1 MRSKVQELAQL
12 AYECVKEVKGKAN
25 EMDKINKKGKEFASK
40 YLAYARKLP
49 SMIIYNGLLTTVA
62 FAKAKAKKASTKAEA
77 KEEEKGKREQ
87 GEKVEAL
94 AWKMLLGHLEKFLNE
109 EGIKQENKDLIEF
122 LSKLEV
128 QEYRFITKRVLD
140 FSLWLK
146 RIAEGEIEDGGKAD

>member
-12 AYECVKEVKGKAN
+12 AYGCVKEVK
-25 EMDKINKKGKEFASK
+25 DKEFASK

-62 FAKAKAKKASTKAEA
+62 FAKAKAKKEDAWEKLLEHL
-77 KEEEKGKREQ
+77 KE
-87 GEKVEAL
+87 
-94 AWKMLLGHLEKFLNE
+94 FLRR
-109 EGIKQENKDLIEF
+109 EGINQDNKDLIEF
-122 LSKLEV
+122 LSKREV

-146 RIAEGEIEDGGKAD
+146 RIAEGELEDEGKGD

>member
-1 MRSKVQELAQL
+1 MKSKVQELAQL
-12 AYECVKEVKGKAN
+12 AYKCVKQVKDEAEK
-25 EMDKINKKGKEFASK
+25 MDKKGKDFASR
-40 YLAYARKLP
+40 YLSYAKKLP

-62 FAKAKAKKASTKAEA
+62 FAKAKAKKASTKAEV
-77 KEEEKGKREQ
+77 KEEKKGEREK

-122 LSKLEV
+122 LSELEV

-146 RIAEGEIEDGGKAD
+146 RIAEGEIEDEGKGD

>member
-12 AYECVKEVKGKAN
+12 AYECVKQVKDKAN
-25 EMDKINKKGKEFASK
+25 EIDKMNKKGKDFASK
-40 YLAYARKLP
+40 YLSYARKLP

-62 FAKAKAKKASTKAEA
+62 FAKTKARKAYAKAEV
-77 KEEEKGKREQ
+77 KE
-87 GEKVEAL
+87 GEKDKKEKNIEAL

-109 EGIKQENKDLIEF
+109 EGINQDNKDLIEF
-122 LSKLEV
+122 LSEREV

-146 RIAEGEIEDGGKAD
+146 RIAEGEIEDEGKGD

>member
-1 MRSKVQELAQL
+1 MRSKVQKLAQL
-12 AYECVKEVKGKAN
+12 AYECVKEV
-25 EMDKINKKGKEFASK
+25 KGKEFASK

-62 FAKAKAKKASTKAEA
+62 FAKAKAKKAFTKAEV
-77 KEEEKGKREQ
+77 KEEKKGEREK

-109 EGIKQENKDLIEF
+109 EGIKQENKDFIEF
-122 LSKLEV
+122 LSEREI

-146 RIAEGEIEDGGKAD
+146 RIAEGEIEDEGKED

>member
-1 MRSKVQELAQL
+1 MKSKVQELAQL
-12 AYECVKEVKGKAN
+12 AYKCVKQVKDEAKK
-25 EMDKINKKGKEFASK
+25 MNKKGKDFGSK
-40 YLAYARKLP
+40 YLSYARKLP

-62 FAKAKAKKASTKAEA
+62 FAKAKAKKASTKVEA

-122 LSKLEV
+122 LSELEV

-146 RIAEGEIEDGGKAD
+146 RVAEGEIEDEGKGD